1 MDARLLALTVG
12 PVLFAW
18 PKERIA
24 SFYARLAEEAPVERV
39 VIGEL
44 VCSKRL
50 PFYEDVLPEAIER
63 LQRAGK
69 RVAITS
75 LALPTLTRERDAAKE
90 LFRSGIEVE
99 LNDLSALGAADGKA
113 FSVGPLI
120 NVYNEATLGF
130 LVHRGAKAF
139 CLPPELPFASIE
151 ILSHAAVTLNAG
163 VEVWAYGRA
172 PLAISARCYHAR
184 IHGFSKD
191 SCRFVCATDPDGL
204 PVRTVDGRDF
214 LAINGVQT
222 LSHVHVN
229 LIGDIEKLAAAGV
242 ASLRLSPHSGD
253 FIALTKLFR
262 AAIDGEISGREALA
276 RSQDLAPQAA
286 FSHGFAF
293 GAFGAELLAVG

>member
-1 MDARLLALTVG
+1 MDARPLGLTVG
-12 PVLFAW
+12 PLMFPW
-18 PKERIA
+18 TKERIA
-24 SFYARLAEEAPVERV
+24 EFYQRLAEAAPVERV

-75 LALPTLTRERDAAKE
+75 LALPTLMRERDAAKE
-90 LFRSGIEVE
+90 LFRSGVEVE
-99 LNDLSALGAADGKA
+99 LNDLSALGASDGKA
-113 FSVGPLI
+113 FTVGPLI

-130 LVHRGAKAF
+130 LVQRGAKAF

-151 ILSHAAVTLNAG
+151 ILSHAAMTLNAG

-172 PLAISARCYHAR
+172 PLAISVRCYHAR
-184 IHGFSKD
+184 IHGLSKD
-191 SCRFVCATDPDGL
+191 SCRFVCAADPDGL

-222 LSHVHVN
+222 LSYTHVN
-229 LIGDIEKLAAAGV
+229 LIGDVKKLAAAGV

-253 FIALTKLFR
+253 FIALTKLFH
-262 AAIDGEISGREALA
+262 AAIAGEISASEAFA
-276 RSQDLAPQAA
+276 RAQKLAPQAA

-293 GAFGAELLAVG
+293 GAYGAEPLAAG

>member
-1 MDARLLALTVG
+1 MDLRPLELTVG
-12 PVLFAW
+12 PLMFPW
-18 PKERIA
+18 TREGIA
-24 SFYARLAEEAPVERV
+24 EFYQRLAEEAPVERV

-50 PFYEDVLPEAIER
+50 PFYEDVLPEAIAR
-63 LQRAGK
+63 LKRAGK
-69 RVAITS
+69 RVALTS
-75 LALPTLTRERDAAKE
+75 LALPTLLRERVAAKE
-90 LFRSGIEVE
+90 LFQTGIEVE
-99 LNDLSALGAADGKA
+99 LNDLSALAATDGKA
-113 FSVGPLI
+113 FSIGPLI

-151 ILSHAAVTLNAG
+151 ILSRTAVALDAG

-172 PLAISARCYHAR
+172 PLAISVRCYHAR
-184 IHGFSKD
+184 IHGLSKD
-191 SCRFVCATDPDGL
+191 SCRFVCAANPDGL

-214 LAINGVQT
+214 LALNGVQT
-222 LSHVHVN
+222 LSHAHVN
-229 LIGDIEKLAAAGV
+229 LIGDVEKLAAAGV
-242 ASLRLSPHSGD
+242 AALRLSPHSGD

-262 AAIDGEISGREALA
+262 AAIDGKISGQEALA

-293 GAFGAELLAVG
+293 GAYGAEPLAAG